1 MAHGKPSVIY
11 LVQFAWK
18 RNRKNKLIAKLI
30 PVPKVENLQRQT
42 TLFCDEGKCK
52 FVLHFLMIEKVRF
65 PFYWTTLK
73 FPHILTLI
81 SSLVSGKSVSFF
93 TGVGDSVC
101 LLLVPSLLPVVAHGA
116 HPYASMRVTKTT
128 RGGWESQCWSHVSS
142 HCQWGNH
149 IIQVTFLCFD
159 ILFTDFYFTKIT
171 RLNFASPQ

>member
-11 LVQFAWK
+11 LVQFAGK

-81 SSLVSGKSVSFF
+81 SSLVSGEICV
-93 TGVGDSVC
+93 V
-101 LLLVPSLLPVVAHGA
+101 LQALLVTVS
-116 HPYASMRVTKTT
+116 ASY
-128 RGGWESQCWSHVSS
+128 WSPVSS
-142 HCQWGNH
+142 PWLRMGPTLTPQCALQRRQGEGGRVSVGLMFPLT
-149 IIQVTFLCFD
+149 VTEEITEYKLLSFVLIFYLQIF
-159 ILFTDFYFTKIT
+159 ILQK
-171 RLNFASPQ
+171 

>member
-11 LVQFAWK
+11 LVQFARK

-81 SSLVSGKSVSFF
+81 SSLVSGEICVVFYRCWWQCLPLIGPQSPLRSCAWGPPLRLNARYKDDKGRVGESVLVSCF
-93 TGVGDSVC
+93 
-101 LLLVPSLLPVVAHGA
+101 LLLSLRKSQNTSYFPLFW
-116 HPYASMRVTKTT
+116 YFIYRFLFYKNNSTKF
-128 RGGWESQCWSHVSS
+128 C
-142 HCQWGNH
+142 
-149 IIQVTFLCFD
+149 
-159 ILFTDFYFTKIT
+159 
-171 RLNFASPQ
+171 